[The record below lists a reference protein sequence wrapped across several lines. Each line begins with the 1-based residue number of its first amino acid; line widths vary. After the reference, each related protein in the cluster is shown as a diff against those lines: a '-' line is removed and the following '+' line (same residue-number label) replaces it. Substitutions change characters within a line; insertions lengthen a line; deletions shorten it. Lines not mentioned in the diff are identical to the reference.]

1 MGPRDLAWW
10 VAIVAAAC
18 MSAAIIVIGARF
30 LLAPESGAEGFGLP
44 SEAGPFLTAK
54 GIRDIGTGLVGAV
67 LLTTR
72 RFRAAG
78 WALIAL
84 AWIPLGD
91 AVVVLA
97 WDGSE
102 ILAYAMHGG
111 TAAAMIVVGTILVRG
126 RARDRSPSTARETS
140 VDAEG

>member
-1 MGPRDLAWW
+1 MHRGPDHL
-10 VAIVAAAC
+10 
-18 MSAAIIVIGARF
+18 G
-30 LLAPESGAEGFGLP
+30 EGFGV
-44 SEAGPFLTAK
+44 SAEAGPYLAAK

-67 LLTTR
+67 LLATR

-97 WDGSE
+97 WDGPE

-111 TAAAMIVVGTILVRG
+111 TAAAMIVVGAVLVRG
-126 RARDRSPSTARETS
+126 RARDRGPSMARGAAA
-140 VDAEG
+140 DAAGWAPT

>member
-1 MGPRDLAWW
+1 
-10 VAIVAAAC
+10 
-18 MSAAIIVIGARF
+18 MSAAIIVIGTRF

-44 SEAGPFLTAK
+44 SEAGPYLAAK

-67 LLTTR
+67 LLATR

-91 AVVVLA
+91 AVAVLA
-97 WDGSE
+97 WDGPG

-111 TAAAMIVVGTILVRG
+111 TAAVMIVVGAVLVRV
-126 RARDRSPSTARETS
+126 RARDRSPSMAREAAAG
-140 VDAEG
+140 AEG